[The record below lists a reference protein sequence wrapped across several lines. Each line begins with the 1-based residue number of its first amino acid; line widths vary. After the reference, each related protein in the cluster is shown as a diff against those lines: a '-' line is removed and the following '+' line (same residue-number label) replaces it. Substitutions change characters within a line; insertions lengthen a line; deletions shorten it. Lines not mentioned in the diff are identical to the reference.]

1 MSFCYAH
8 DYCQMHKGDASGKRL
23 VYMKSDFSA
32 MYDQIVTIKNCDS
45 FKVILLSPSRD
56 IKFIKLNYM
65 YQSAY
70 TG

>member
-8 DYCQMHKGDASGKRL
+8 DYCQMHKGDASEKGL
-23 VYMKSDFSA
+23 VCMKKVFSA
-32 MYDQIVTIKNCDS
+32 MYDHTDHQKNCDS

-65 YQSAY
+65 YQSA
-70 TG
+70 